1 VASVLAFQPAVTADL
16 VLDKS
21 GPIAFAVTNTGTAS
35 ATEVTATVRVPR
47 AVTLDPV
54 AAVSVGGRNWTCV
67 TTDQVATCTLAT
79 PLAYGDVAPLV
90 LNATANGAT
99 SDAVVVEVAD
109 GVGAGAA
116 VITSSVSL
124 RLASAGLSVR
134 YQTTSGAFSVAQ
146 VGAPLLGCDLR
157 DSECVKDMLSP
168 TGTAQNNDYVMQPL
182 TDNHGTAIDSVAK
195 LDIPAACQIAFA
207 GLYWSANKAT
217 SDPLWTGPLDT
228 IELRAP
234 DATSFSPVHGDVIA
248 SVTDNST
255 SQRSYY
261 QSFADVTD
269 IVRDPVT
276 KALRAGGTGGWAASG
291 AAVSKTANDPDH
303 TYYAGWALVVVYA
316 DELTGGNV
324 TVFDGGA
331 WVATNQSTT
340 FAFGAAESLDAQF
353 GVVAWDG
360 DRGGVGSGDALT
372 LNTTT
377 ALTPLMWDGSAGL
390 ASDAFNST
398 AMGSVF
404 AHSLGTDAKA
414 FRSAPLLNGINRLT
428 ASTAGDQYL
437 MGVVTLTATTGP

>member
-1 VASVLAFQPAVTADL
+1 MASVLAFQPAVTADL

-168 TGTAQNNDYVMQPL
+168 TGTAQNNNYVMSPL
-182 TDNHGTAIDSVAK
+182 TDIHGTAIDSVAK
-195 LDIPAACQIAFA
+195 LDIPAGRQIAFA
-207 GLYWSANKAT
+207 GLYWSANRDENDGWSGARE
-217 SDPLWTGPLDT
+217 T
-228 IELRAP
+228 IRLRAP
-234 DATSFSPVHGDVIA
+234 NAASFTDVTGSVIA
-248 SVTDNST
+248 EITDNAN
-255 SQRSYY
+255 RSYY
-261 QSFADVTD
+261 QSFADVTAA
-269 IVRDPVT
+269 VQ
-276 KALRAGGTGGWAASG
+276 AGGTGYWAATG
-291 AAVSKTANDPDH
+291 AAVSTRSALDKD

-316 DELTGGNV
+316 DALTGGNV

-331 WVATNQSTT
+331 WVATNNWTT
-340 FAFGAAESLDAQF
+340 FAFAAAENRNARF

-360 DRGGVGSGDALT
+360 DRNGGGGGDALK
-372 LNTTT
+372 LNTPTN
-377 ALTPLMWDGSAGL
+377 ALIPVRWDGSDGSAN
-390 ASDAFNST
+390 DAFDST
-398 AMGSVF
+398 ATGSVF
-404 AHSLGTDAKA
+404 ANSLGTDAKP
-414 FRSAPLLNGINRLT
+414 FRSAPLLDGINRLT
-428 ASTAGDQYL
+428 ASTVGDQYL
-437 MGVVTLTATTGP
+437 IGVVTLKTTPQTP